1 MRASLGTIIQPTTMV
16 FTKQE
21 EVELH
26 NANGEE
32 VKKLSSNNMELNNYP
47 VARAETSKMVLLQI
61 HHLYLK

>member
-1 MRASLGTIIQPTTMV
+1 MV